1 MVKGYLINASREF
14 QDTIRNMEPLERFEH
29 DIQCTESIDL
39 AVLADADITIAVW
52 DDNMAQKTG
61 YMVEEWVTHLCQGK
75 KQDADLILCI
85 PAEAA
90 EQVMQLDVTNIYDV
104 WKLPISLA
112 EIRFR
117 FFQWQ
122 QQNKQKKDLWLT
134 SQYLDS
140 VIDSIPHL
148 VWYKDKKGAHIK
160 VNRSF
165 CKAVNKTKEQIHG
178 RGHYYIW
185 DLDPEEY
192 AKGEYICMES
202 EDEVMEKK
210 ETCIFDENVKIG
222 DEMRQ
227 FATYKSPLFD
237 LDGSV
242 MGTVGFANDV
252 TQEKRYEAI
261 MIQRANTDFL
271 TGLYNRRYL
280 LHYIEKND
288 KKPMVFYYLDLDN
301 FKGVN
306 DHYGHQAGDLAL
318 ILTTDVLKKE
328 MPEAL
333 IARIGGDE
341 FLVVQLEELDDAAIE
356 EERRRMT
363 DKLNEAFQQDEKLKN
378 VSASIGTA
386 YSPAG
391 EATDLDPLLE
401 YADNMMYQEK
411 RQKKQKNNSEDI
423 RLVCGAGRSNMG
435 AV

>member
-1 MVKGYLINASREF
+1 
-14 QDTIRNMEPLERFEH
+14 
-29 DIQCTESIDL
+29 
-39 AVLADADITIAVW
+39 
-52 DDNMAQKTG
+52 
-61 YMVEEWVTHLCQGK
+61 
-75 KQDADLILCI
+75 
-85 PAEAA
+85 
-90 EQVMQLDVTNIYDV
+90 
-104 WKLPISLA
+104 
-112 EIRFR
+112 
-117 FFQWQ
+117 
-122 QQNKQKKDLWLT
+122 
-134 SQYLDS
+134 
-140 VIDSIPHL
+140 
-148 VWYKDKKGAHIK
+148 
-160 VNRSF
+160 
-165 CKAVNKTKEQIHG
+165 
-178 RGHYYIW
+178 
-185 DLDPEEY
+185 
-192 AKGEYICMES
+192 
-202 EDEVMEKK
+202 
-210 ETCIFDENVKIG
+210 
-222 DEMRQ
+222 
-227 FATYKSPLFD
+227 
-237 LDGSV
+237 
-242 MGTVGFANDV
+242 
-252 TQEKRYEAI
+252 
-261 MIQRANTDFL
+261 
-271 TGLYNRRYL
+271 
-280 LHYIEKND
+280 
-288 KKPMVFYYLDLDN
+288 MVFYYLDLDN